1 MVRVNAFCVL
11 ISNPCRSLD
20 QAIGTCQEESA
31 YTKFL
36 QTFSFLLH
44 SFENWSKKPKDS
56 EAEKMLLENNM
67 VSRNIA
73 SSSSFTSGRKI
84 DLLVAN
90 EDGDELAFCEFKAN
104 NNTTL
109 IQHQQSKSLRLNQQI
124 LMKMKRRSLN
134 EQLIFFNGKGNFGR
148 FVVLEETGEIYCS
161 RPSSAFI
168 VSHNILQLDDDT
180 IKAFISWKLSSHHL
194 ETFVAGEQEV
204 GCGKQQAR
212 ERRCGY
218 LPQYLLHNCE

>member
-1 MVRVNAFCVL
+1 
-11 ISNPCRSLD
+11 
-20 QAIGTCQEESA
+20 
-31 YTKFL
+31 
-36 QTFSFLLH
+36 
-44 SFENWSKKPKDS
+44 
-56 EAEKMLLENNM
+56 

-104 NNTTL
+104 NNKTL

-124 LMKMKRRSLN
+124 LMKMKKRSLN
-134 EQLIFFNGKGNFGR
+134 EQLFFFNGKGNFGR

-180 IKAFISWKLSSHHL
+180 IKAFISWKKHL
-194 ETFVAGEQEV
+194 LLVNKKLVAASNKPEREDV
-204 GCGKQQAR
+204 GIYPNTCFTIVNKK
-212 ERRCGY
+212 E
-218 LPQYLLHNCE
+218 